1 MGSWKL
7 PVIHAERGNTSFPA
21 QKPRVDPQPSRVK
34 RRHAVAM
41 AAQPGGIDWSETET
55 RRGSWELRIRVAVLI

>member
-1 MGSWKL
+1 MGSSKL

-21 QKPRVDPQPSRVK
+21 QKSIPNFPGRN
-34 RRHAVAM
+34 AVVM

-55 RRGSWELRIRVAVLI
+55 RRGSWEPRIMVAVLI